1 LQPWIKANFSHYT
14 LLLFYVLLCTYGVSV
29 ILHLLLLLLLVV
41 ALFALHCYSA
51 IRLSS

>member
-1 LQPWIKANFSHYT
+1 MY
-14 LLLFYVLLCTYGVSV
+14 FYALIDSV
-29 ILHLLLLLLLVV
+29 IVLLLLLF